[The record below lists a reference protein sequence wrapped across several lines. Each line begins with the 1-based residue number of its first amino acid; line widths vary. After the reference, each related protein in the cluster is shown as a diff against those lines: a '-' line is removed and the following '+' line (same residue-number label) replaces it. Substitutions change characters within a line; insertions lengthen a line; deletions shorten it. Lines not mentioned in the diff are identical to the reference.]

1 LAAALRARRGG
12 NPSHRAKSAQ
22 LELHRTITPSQ
33 IVRFKPCAAR
43 RLPFLESKPEILVTS
58 STNASASAPR
68 KSLTIIQTLVMVG
81 TAGLIGSLLVKLL
94 V

>member
-1 LAAALRARRGG
+1 
-12 NPSHRAKSAQ
+12 
-22 LELHRTITPSQ
+22 
-33 IVRFKPCAAR
+33 
-43 RLPFLESKPEILVTS
+43 VTS